1 MCAGLAYSL
10 WAARPPDP
18 VTNSVMEAAVA
29 GNGAVKCYA
38 FTSVDLAVPMACVI
52 MHDLIDFFVSLVLL

>member
-1 MCAGLAYSL
+1 
-10 WAARPPDP
+10 
-18 VTNSVMEAAVA
+18 MEAAVA